1 MKLRPRTLGSGYE
14 LVVITSPQQLEG
26 GSDGVGGFMR
36 DGTPV
41 PRHVAQMLACDSAR
55 VDVVVGE
62 HGELLDV
69 GRSTRTIP
77 SAIGRALWLRD
88 GGCRVPGCSRNQHLH
103 GHHIPGWAEGG
114 PTSLANL
121 VLVCPGHHRMIH
133 ECSLSCE
140 IRDGKLVFL
149 DQRGRD
155 IPATPASAATG
166 YDLEELELFLRE
178 ADLHIDPA
186 MTAPKWDGR
195 PVDLADTL
203 GWLFIAEQTC
213 AAGSCAHA

>member
-1 MKLRPRTLGSGYE
+1 M
-14 LVVITSPQQLEG
+14 
-26 GSDGVGGFMR
+26 
-36 DGTPV
+36 
-41 PRHVAQMLACDSAR
+41 
-55 VDVVVGE
+55 
-62 HGELLDV
+62 
-69 GRSTRTIP
+69 
-77 SAIGRALWLRD
+77 
-88 GGCRVPGCSRNQHLH
+88 PGCSRNQHLH